1 MRTGTRSPSA
11 RCCWSPWSSTTGSG
25 AGSRACRR
33 VGSMEELTSTPVAER
48 EATVVTAGQPPL
60 LEARDVSKY
69 FGAVVAIEGVSLT
82 VRAGEIT
89 CLLGDNGAGK
99 STLIKTLS
107 GVHVPD
113 KGTLAVD
120 GEPVIFNSPRDALDA
135 GVATVYQ
142 DLAIM
147 PLMSVTR

>member
-1 MRTGTRSPSA
+1 MD
-11 RCCWSPWSSTTGSG
+11 
-25 AGSRACRR
+25 
-33 VGSMEELTSTPVAER
+33 TPD
-48 EATVVTAGQPPL
+48 ATPLPETAGATAVADRPPL
-60 LEARDVSKY
+60 LEAREVSKY

-107 GVHVPD
+107 GVYVPD

-120 GEPVIFNSPRDALDA
+120 GEPVTFGSPRDALDA

-147 PLMSVTR
+147 PLMSVTRTFFRGNEPTVGVGPLKRCGMA